1 MLKTFSVPQATQKIK
16 IGSKSET
23 SILSFLRY
31 ENLQKPMV
39 FQWSFSLFHYVLEAL
54 RAYTKN
60 VEKPL
65 EKQWFFECAQ
75 RGFDDVPQKRCRQRH
90 VGSVRKPS
98 KTNGFSTFFYAK
110 SLQNQWFF
118 NGFYK
123 GPPSENL

>member
-1 MLKTFSVPQATQKIK
+1 MVCLRHFRSLKPPKKSKKIK

-65 EKQWFFECAQ
+65 EKQWFFECAH
-75 RGFDDVPQKRCRQRH
+75 RGFDDVPPKSRRQRH

-98 KTNGFSTFFYAK
+98 KTNGFSTFLHAK

-118 NGFYK
+118 NGF
-123 GPPSENL
+123 